1 MNEKPIRIAVV
12 GVGEFGRNHVRV
24 WAEMEGVE
32 LVGVVDTNASRAAQV
47 AAEFTTR
54 VLRDMDSLKVEKVDA
69 VSVAV
74 PTKEHASLGCRLLDW
89 GLDVL
94 VEKPM
99 AASVGEANGLIA
111 SAQRANR
118 ILQVGHL
125 ERFNPAVTAV
135 KKIVANPMFF
145 EVHRLGVF
153 TPRSLDIDVVYDI
166 MIHDL
171 DILLS
176 LMDSP
181 VTDLKAVGIPVITD
195 KVDIAHARLE
205 FATGAVANL
214 TASRVSTE
222 RVRKMRFFQAH
233 EYVSIDFT
241 RQDLLR
247 VHVDQSAAQPNGEPS
262 TLPQINFEK
271 VPTVPEEPLR
281 AELRAFVH
289 AVRTRRPP
297 RVDGAAGRA
306 ALELA
311 DRVMA
316 GIQEHARRVKLDALS
331 PRKRNDP
338 PDTCAHRCA
347 PARERR
353 GQKAAAP
360 SHDVHGRS
368 HRRAVRFV
376 RRASA
381 YWQNHHPRTSAAGRA
396 GGSHAGSARD
406 GTQALRNY

>member
-1 MNEKPIRIAVV
+1 VNQKPIRVAVV

-24 WAEMEGVE
+24 WAEMEGVV
-32 LVGVVDTNASRAAQV
+32 LVGVVDTNVARATQV
-47 AAEFTTR
+47 AAEFATR
-54 VLRDMDSLKVEKVDA
+54 VIRDIDALKVEKIDA

-74 PTKEHASLGCRLLDW
+74 PTKEHCSLGCRLLDW
-89 GLDVL
+89 GMDIL

-99 AASVGEANGLIA
+99 ASSVGEADGLIA

-135 KKIVANPMFF
+135 KRIVSNPMFF

-176 LMDSP
+176 LVDSP

-247 VHVDQSAAQPNGEPS
+247 VRVEQGAAQPENQPQE
-262 TLPQINFEK
+262 LPKINFEK

-297 RVDGAAGRA
+297 RVDGAAGRQ

-316 GIQEHARRVKLDALS
+316 GIQEHARRVKLEALS
-331 PRKRNDP
+331 PQETR
-338 PDTCAHRCA
+338 
-347 PARERR
+347 
-353 GQKAAAP
+353 
-360 SHDVHGRS
+360 
-368 HRRAVRFV
+368 
-376 RRASA
+376 
-381 YWQNHHPRTSAAGRA
+381 
-396 GGSHAGSARD
+396 
-406 GTQALRNY
+406 